1 MPSADDPLDWTVDQV
16 VEFLCHSQKTPWS
29 QSTTPLPRPDPATF
43 EDALRSN
50 IITGEILLNDIDKQ
64 TLREDLGLK
73 RIGYWSTI
81 LMAIRYLRSISRK
94 YQRQLQNPSLVEQSP
109 SVFVSEKLRVDSSV
123 AVNGGAT
130 QPSGLST
137 SSHPGNS
144 VESAVPDQHLRAREH
159 YVIDQQGRKRRKLNL
174 ENATSQAPVPDLVP
188 KPDMISPA
196 RDKTWYIGPNK
207 ISPAE
212 LFYPLTLNDDDD
224 EDTFVMC
231 SPNFPTGQRLFVR
244 EQLHHFYFQRPIS
257 LGSNDGISKW
267 AVIPYN
273 HTSVE
278 DNRQN
283 YFTLY
288 SFKDG
293 KVTVRQ
299 ENVDKWPQLS
309 TKVMTQDDS
318 TALKSSDPFSY
329 LIQKYPVQEGN
340 EEAYPLYGD
349 SGSEGV
355 YDEETWLEIENEQQE
370 PHQDKQERL
379 SAAEVDSIIAKCVN
393 DMEETWHQDHQP
405 KEERKAR
412 RLWLTARRFNS
423 TNQQIKV
430 ISRDIFLLER
440 RLRKIQGAI
449 RESDYATVSE
459 LQMQCQSMQQTVFN
473 IQVQKW
479 RISILEQTACPPR
492 VVDIPK
498 RPPAPKPKLNLEDG
512 ESLYSESDGDS
523 GFLEDFIDDDIV
535 INGDIYNGQA
545 LSSSPRKEAHNLQAK
560 ETSETLPQSHISPSS
575 SDSDAIL
582 TPSASRRKSRKQST
596 VLRREDRKARPA
608 TVPIEPGSPM
618 HEDAISPEPNN
629 LADIECIDLTGDSP
643 PPDVDDLRIE
653 TPPLNPSLPKMLNSA
668 QKKVKIERGPST
680 SPPPDLGSSVLVEIS
695 NRKTTDDGRLRDTKT
710 ADIGFAGI
718 SRMDWESLEERRDRR
733 RILAKLVNGLPRAEQ
748 ENMTKKIPHYISGL
762 LRKHVLSALKAFSN
776 HHDKIR
782 GVDDEDQELVKRT
795 TSLYISW
802 VNCKHYDQEGLPK
815 KDVTEAKKDQRSF
828 TPFHKALTH
837 CLVEFEK
844 WTRSEGSG
852 TQAEQASSGDELS
865 ALSSMPHK
873 KRKREVKESQEVKRT
888 HETAQLRVAIQDQ
901 QRRRLE
907 QKLESMGLNNN
918 DPTHQAVSFGNPIIY
933 LDPHIGRCIKPH
945 QLNGVQF
952 MWRELIEDEKRHGCV
967 LAHTMGLGK
976 TMQVISLLVTIS
988 AAAASADQNVS
999 QKVPSCFHRSQTLI
1013 LCPSSLIENWYE
1025 EFLMWSP
1032 KENHLGPLRKI
1043 TSSSAVADRLQELF
1057 SWDEEG
1063 GILIMSYDIFRIWIL
1078 NKETKNRGKPLQDAC
1093 HERVRQC
1100 LLGGPNIIV
1109 ADEAHKMKNRAS
1121 GIATATSEFRSKSRI
1136 ALTGS
1141 PLANNL
1147 GDYYSMVDWI
1157 SPGYLG
1163 NSVEFRANYIEPIEE
1178 GLYADSS
1185 HHERRKSLV
1194 KLQVLKEILSPKVN
1208 RADISVLAGSLP
1220 PKVEFVI
1227 TVSLTDLQKRA
1238 YNLYVE
1244 SVYQKRGDVGNA
1256 QLWSWM
1262 AILSLCCNH
1271 PACFR
1276 EKLLSHANDVAK
1288 LSRKSEDFDSDVVP
1302 GDESIIQAGLP
1313 ETVVTNQEELF
1324 SAVPDMKALDLSY
1337 RAQILDRIVTE
1348 SINAGDKV
1356 LVFSHSLP
1364 TLDYIEY
1371 VLGLSGHNYCRL
1383 DGQTPIFSR
1392 QAATKRFN
1400 TIGSEQVYL
1409 ISTRAGGLGLNIP
1422 GANRVVIFDF
1432 SFSPVW
1438 EEQAVGRAY
1447 RLGQQKPVFVY
1458 RFLAGGTFEE
1468 VIYNKAIFK
1477 TQLAFRVVD
1486 KKNPVRWASRSL
1498 GEYLFPVKEV
1508 ERQNIS
1514 EYVGK
1519 DPQVLDKIIAD
1530 DHEGVICKIALTE
1543 TFQKE
1548 DNDKLTEEEKQGVQK
1563 EIEDEQLKRTD
1574 PVAYEKLMKER
1585 QQEEAM
1591 RIGATMSNLGTSY
1604 HYAAYGSYATKPH
1617 PQYSSTQYMPSM
1629 ARNYLHQASAYV
1641 PASTH
1646 SPGPLPSA
1654 SNTSGVQSP
1663 STHATTVPGTRPST
1677 ELARSQDQPPSS
1689 APAVAPPPNPTS
1701 EKPAP
1706 IDGSSDV
1713 PNDAPVSN
1721 VRNSSTS
1728 AKDASA
1734 DARDIPASR
1743 SCTQQ

>member
-29 QSTTPLPRPDPATF
+29 QSTTPPPRPDPATF

-50 IITGEILLNDIDKQ
+50 MITGETLLNDIDKQ

-73 RIGYWSTI
+73 KIGYWSTI

-109 SVFVSEKLRVDSSV
+109 SIFVPEEPRVDSSV

-137 SSHPGNS
+137 SSPPGNS
-144 VESAVPDQHLRAREH
+144 VESAVPDPHLRACEH
-159 YVIDQQGRKRRKLNL
+159 YVVDQQGRKRRKLNL
-174 ENATSQAPVPDLVP
+174 EDATPQAPITDLVP
-188 KPDMISPA
+188 KPDVISPA

-212 LFYPLTLNDDDD
+212 LFYPLALNDDDE

-278 DNRQN
+278 NNRQN

-288 SFKDG
+288 SLKDG

-309 TKVMTQDDS
+309 TKVTTQDDS
-318 TALKSSDPFSY
+318 TALKFSDPFSY

-370 PHQDKQERL
+370 PHQGKQERL
-379 SAAEVDSIIAKCVN
+379 SAAEVDLIIAKCVN

-479 RISILEQTACPPR
+479 RISILEQAVCPPR

-498 RPPAPKPKLNLEDG
+498 RLPAPKPKPNLEDG

-523 GFLEDFIDDDIV
+523 GSLDDFIDDDTV
-535 INGDIYNGQA
+535 INGDIYNGQV
-545 LSSSPRKEAHNLQAK
+545 LPGSPPREAHNLQAE
-560 ETSETLPQSHISPSS
+560 ETSDILPQSHISPSS

-582 TPSASRRKSRKQST
+582 TPSATRRKSRKQST
-596 VLRREDRKARPA
+596 VLRQEDRKAWHA

-643 PPDVDDLRIE
+643 PEVDDLRIE

-680 SPPPDLGSSVLVEIS
+680 SPPPDLGLSVFVEIS

-710 ADIGFAGI
+710 ADIDFAGI

-733 RILAKLVNGLPRAEQ
+733 RILAKLVKGLPRAEQ
-748 ENMTKKIPHYISGL
+748 ENMTKRIPHYISGL

-795 TSLYISW
+795 ASLYVSW
-802 VNCKHYDQEGLPK
+802 VNCKHYEQEGLPK

-844 WTRSEGSG
+844 WTRSKGSG

-865 ALSSMPHK
+865 ALSSIPHK

-888 HETAQLRVAIQDQ
+888 HETAQLRVAIQDRQ
-901 QRRRLE
+901 KRRLE
-907 QKLESMGLNNN
+907 RKLESMGLNNN

-933 LDPHIGRCIKPH
+933 LDPHIGRRIKPH

-976 TMQVISLLVTIS
+976 TMQVWTRISLLVTIS
-988 AAAASADQNVS
+988 AAATSPDQNVA
-999 QKVPSCFHRSQTLI
+999 QQVPSCFHRSQTLI

-1078 NKETKNRGKPLQDAC
+1078 NKETKSRGKPLQDAC

-1100 LLGGPNIIV
+1100 LLVGPNIIV

-1185 HHERRKSLV
+1185 HRERRKSLV

-1227 TVSLTDLQKRA
+1227 TVSLTDLQNKA
-1238 YNLYVE
+1238 YN
-1244 SVYQKRGDVGNA
+1244 S
-1256 QLWSWM
+1256 
-1262 AILSLCCNH
+1262 
-1271 PACFR
+1271 
-1276 EKLLSHANDVAK
+1276 EKLLSHANDAAK
-1288 LSRKSEDFDSDVVP
+1288 LSRKSEDFDNDVVP
-1302 GDESIIQAGLP
+1302 GDEPIVQAGLP

-1364 TLDYIEY
+1364 TLDYI
-1371 VLGLSGHNYCRL
+1371 
-1383 DGQTPIFSR
+1383 DR
-1392 QAATKRFN
+1392 QAATKRFS

-1530 DHEGVICKIALTE
+1530 DHEGVIRKIALTE

-1574 PVAYEKLMKER
+1574 PVAYEKLMRER

-1604 HYAAYGSYATKPH
+1604 HYAAYGSYATQPH

-1629 ARNYLHQASAYV
+1629 ARNYLHQAPAYV

-1654 SNTSGVQSP
+1654 SNASGVQSP
-1663 STHATTVPGTRPST
+1663 STRATTVPGTRPST
-1677 ELARSQDQPPSS
+1677 ELARSQDQSPSS
-1689 APAVAPPPNPTS
+1689 APAVAPLANPTS

-1706 IDGSSDV
+1706 VDVSSGV
-1713 PNDAPVSN
+1713 LNDAPVSKTGN
-1721 VRNSSTS
+1721 STS

-1734 DARDIPASR
+1734 EARDIPASR
-1743 SCTQQ
+1743 PCTQQ